1 MTKILLVDDEQITTQ
16 LIELLLTKDGYMV
29 LSVNDSQKALT
40 AASGFAPDLIILD
53 LMMPKV
59 NGIDICTAL
68 RANPRFAE
76 QPILFF
82 TALGNLDSKVAAYQA
97 GATDFLTKP
106 VQPAELRAKVKA
118 LLAAR

>member
-1 MTKILLVDDEQITTQ
+1 
-16 LIELLLTKDGYMV
+16 
-29 LSVNDSQKALT
+29 
-40 AASGFAPDLIILD
+40 
-53 LMMPKV
+53 
-59 NGIDICTAL
+59 
-68 RANPRFAE
+68 
-76 QPILFF
+76 LFF